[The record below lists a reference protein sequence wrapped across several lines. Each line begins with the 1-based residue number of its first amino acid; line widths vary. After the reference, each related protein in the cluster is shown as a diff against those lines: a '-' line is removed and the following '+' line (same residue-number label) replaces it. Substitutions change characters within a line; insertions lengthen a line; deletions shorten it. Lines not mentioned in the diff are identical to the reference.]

1 MIHMYLFFCCFP
13 ARNAIDKSIFRVLEG
28 ALKVPLVVHFAAC
41 AVLEAVLILSSFCGK
56 MCPRLDF
63 WAHLDPFWPSYW
75 ELPMGVTFG

>member
-1 MIHMYLFFCCFP
+1 MQSTRAF
-13 ARNAIDKSIFRVLEG
+13 FRVLEG